1 MYIWQSSL
9 ELTPTGSKSM
19 DNPATFIKLNKA
31 DNVVIALKAF
41 TAGDAI
47 DELGLTLKTPVPFGH
62 KIALEDIGAG
72 QPVRRYG
79 QMVALARE
87 AICAGEHVHE
97 NIQAQDQGAS
107 ADIIGVDARP
117 TQYVDTPA
125 TFMGYKRA
133 NGQVGTRNYIG
144 IISTVNCSA
153 TASRAIA
160 DHYRG
165 AAMNAFPNVDG
176 VVALTHGSGC
186 AMPPAGDGMKMLRR
200 VLAGYA
206 RNPNF
211 SAIIVLGL
219 GCEQNS
225 IAGLLESE
233 KLVESDDLVV
243 ATIQDMGGTRK
254 TVDWGIAQ
262 VDDMLLRANQCRRQP
277 VPASHLILGTQ
288 CGGSDALSGV
298 SANSALGYAVD
309 LLVANGGTGILSETV
324 ELHGADHLLLRR
336 CASKEVGMKL
346 MGQLDWWRERMM
358 KSIGQVINVT
368 PGNFA
373 GGLSTAPEKSLGSF
387 AKGGSTNLV
396 ATYDYGMPVTEKGF
410 VYMDTPAFDPSS
422 VTGQISGGANI
433 VCFTTGRG
441 SAFGSV
447 PSPCLKLSSNNELY
461 ERQSDDIDLNAG
473 TILSGEETVRECGER
488 LFQLLLDTASG
499 KVTKSE
505 EFGYGQNEFTPWIPD
520 PML

>member
-1 MYIWQSSL
+1 MFGEPPVTHL
-9 ELTPTGSKSM
+9 RLH
-19 DNPATFIKLNKA
+19 DA
-31 DNVVIALKAF
+31 DNVVIALKDF
-41 TAGDAI
+41 DTGETI
-47 DELGLTLKTPVPFGH
+47 DTLGVILQTPVPFGH
-62 KIALEDIGAG
+62 KIAVQDIAEG
-72 QPVRRYG
+72 QPIHRYG
-79 QMVALARE
+79 QVIALASE
-87 AICAGEHVHE
+87 AICAGEHVHN
-97 NIQAQDQGAS
+97 NIQAQDQGAN
-107 ADIIGVDARP
+107 ADIIGIDARK
-117 TQYVDTPA
+117 TEYVDTPA

-133 NGQVGTRNYIG
+133 DGQVGTRNYIG
-144 IISTVNCSA
+144 IITTVNCSA
-153 TASRAIA
+153 TAARAIA

-165 AAMNAFPNVDG
+165 PAMDAYPNVDG
-176 VVALTHGSGC
+176 VVALTHNSGC
-186 AMPPAGDGMKMLRR
+186 AMPPAGDGIKMLRR

-211 SAIIVLGL
+211 SSIIVLGL

-225 IAGLLESE
+225 IDSLLESE
-233 KLVESDDLVV
+233 QLRESSDLIV
-243 ATIQDMGGTRK
+243 ATIQDTGGTRK

-262 VDDMLLRANQCRRQP
+262 VDAMLLRANQCQREP
-277 VPASHLILGTQ
+277 APASKLILGTQ

-336 CASKEVGMKL
+336 CANREVGMKL
-346 MGQLDWWRERMM
+346 MEQLDWWRQRMM
-358 KSIGQVINVT
+358 KSVGQVINVT

-387 AKGGSTNLV
+387 AKGGSTNLN
-396 ATYDYGMPVTEKGF
+396 ASYDYAMPVTEKGF

-422 VTGQISGGANI
+422 VTGQIAGGANI
-433 VCFTTGRG
+433 ICFTTGRG

-473 TILSGEETVRECGER
+473 TILSGQESVRECGER
-488 LFQLLLDTASG
+488 LFQLILDTASG
-499 KVTKSE
+499 LVTKSE